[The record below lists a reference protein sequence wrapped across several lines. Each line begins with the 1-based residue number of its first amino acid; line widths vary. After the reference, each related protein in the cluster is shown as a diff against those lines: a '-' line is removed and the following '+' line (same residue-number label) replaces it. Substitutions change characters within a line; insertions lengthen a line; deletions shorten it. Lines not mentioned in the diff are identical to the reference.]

1 MIILLW
7 SAMSK
12 LLQKKSSMLS

>member
-1 MIILLW
+1 LW